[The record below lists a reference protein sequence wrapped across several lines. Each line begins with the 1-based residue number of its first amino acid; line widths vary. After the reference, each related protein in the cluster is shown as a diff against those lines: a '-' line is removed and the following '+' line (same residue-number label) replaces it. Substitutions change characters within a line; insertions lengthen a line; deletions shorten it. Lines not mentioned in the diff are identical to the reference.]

1 MNKDDDDL
9 VFDYERGVY
18 VPRFDRVAA
27 EAAKMPNSVRKIF
40 DEHCKNVVF
49 NDRLHARITHY
60 AQAIFSRD
68 GNVEWFGSPLL
79 GVHQIRFFDSDR
91 DELFDNILEVDEDFL
106 TEVLSDKRY
115 SDMVMEWNV
124 TGDVWNLMCVYLLHR
139 YIPIMDK
146 NAKAKEAIV
155 NLIKLLQFKFFSS
168 IYVHFFPRPV
178 DLPAAE
184 ATYAALS
191 MKFYIKQEG
200 SWGALIQNQAEY
212 FVNPNPVH
220 YDDIKR
226 FTDTEKIIY
235 FISDLNTRT
244 KQTVKDYYGVL
255 DRVRR
260 DNSRML
266 TQSSS
271 VEIDGETILR
281 DRITVENTARQNLLE
296 ASTSLSSMY
305 KEELARVACELVPK
319 GSPNALKTLM
329 VYITSLPMGKERDA
343 MESIM
348 TDTLSHAFEYI
359 VTNRIKFTDVTFI
372 LKKIRAL
379 YMASKTSDPVILSLR
394 KRMEDVARKQTHLR
408 HDAALAAIRNMTL
421 LYFVLRAMA
430 SVNR

>member
-1 MNKDDDDL
+1 MNNNDHL
-9 VFDYERGVY
+9 IYDYERGVY
-18 VPRFDRVAA
+18 VDRYAEVATEA
-27 EAAKMPNSVRKIF
+27 EKMPNAVRKIF
-40 DEHCKNVVF
+40 DDVCKKVVF
-49 NDRLHARITHY
+49 NDRLHARLTHY
-60 AQAIFSRD
+60 VQAIFARE

-79 GVHQIRFFDSDR
+79 GVHQIRFFDADR
-91 DELFDNILEVDEDFL
+91 DELFDEILEVDEDYL
-106 TEVLSDKRY
+106 VELLSDKRY

-124 TGDVWNLMCVYLLHR
+124 TGDAFNLMVTYLLHR

-146 NAKAKEAIV
+146 NTRAKEAII
-155 NLIKLLQFKFFSS
+155 NLVKLLQFKFLSS

-191 MKFYIKQEG
+191 MKFYIKQLG
-200 SWGALIQNQAEY
+200 SWGALIQEQAEY

-226 FTDTEKIIY
+226 FAETDKIIY

-244 KQTVKDYYGVL
+244 KQTIKDYYGVL
-255 DRVRR
+255 DKVRR
-260 DNSRML
+260 DNNRIV
-266 TQSSS
+266 TQSATMQ
-271 VEIDGETILR
+271 IDGETILR
-281 DRITVENTARQNLLE
+281 DRTTAEHTARQNLLE
-296 ASTSLSSMY
+296 ASTSLSSLY

-329 VYITSLPMGKERDA
+329 VYITALPYGKERDA
-343 MESIM
+343 VESIM

-372 LKKIRAL
+372 LKKLRAL

-394 KRMEDVARKQTHLR
+394 KRVEDMARKQTHLR
-408 HDAALAAIRNMTL
+408 HDAALAAIRNTLL